1 MCGLHILLHLHEYGK
16 PYLLLETP
24 LRFITVRLAQ
34 YGVLSSPL
42 TQANPAQLP
51 QILGP
56 ILGSL

>member
-1 MCGLHILLHLHEYGK
+1 MCGLHILLHLHEYGN
-16 PYLLLETP
+16 PYLLQEIP